1 VRHLSLSEALE
12 LHRRIAAQS
21 GGIAGLRD
29 IGALES
35 ALAQPRMSFGA
46 KELYPTLIEKASA
59 LGFSLIRNHPF
70 VDGNKRLGH
79 AAMET
84 FLLLNGYEIRASV
97 EEQEQTILEVA
108 RGERGRDELSAWLRE
123 HVVEIKH

>member
-108 RGERGRDELSAWLRE
+108 RGERGRGELSAWLRE